1 MAYRD
6 IFASTISGLLF
17 LVLSFSQMLV
27 SQQLESIQ
35 RPISSWNSGEN
46 LTIRAC
52 KDSLAIMGLI

>member
-1 MAYRD
+1 MPYKD
-6 IFASTISGLLF
+6 IFASKISGLLF

-27 SQQLESIQ
+27 SQQESIQ

-52 KDSLAIMGLI
+52 KDIFAIMGLI